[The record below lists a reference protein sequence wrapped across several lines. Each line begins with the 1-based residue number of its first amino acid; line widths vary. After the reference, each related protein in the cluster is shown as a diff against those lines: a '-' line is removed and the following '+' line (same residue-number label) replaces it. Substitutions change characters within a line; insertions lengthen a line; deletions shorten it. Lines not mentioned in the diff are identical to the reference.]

1 MSQIAQLLE
10 LFRVDK
16 SIRGLRSRLDTAER
30 FLAQQKTQLADL
42 DKQSVT
48 LEQQLKQL
56 RATLANDEGEAARLE
71 ARISTLREQ
80 MNIAKT
86 SKEYNAFLTE
96 LNTLK
101 DAKTKVEETVLVA
114 MQQAEHLTAKSGEV
128 KSKQSERTGI
138 ATTAQTDRD
147 ASEAAIR
154 DRLSELSTQRTTL
167 AEKLPPNMLKEFERL
182 VVQLGDDAMAPLEV
196 LDRRNH
202 EYSCGGCMMALP
214 METVNAVVSA
224 RLTHCP
230 TCRAILFT
238 EEDLIQPKNQPK
250 SQSKKSK
257 KETAAL

>member
-42 DKQSVT
+42 EKQSSSI
-48 LEQQLKQL
+48 EQQMKQL

-71 ARISTLREQ
+71 ARINVLREQ
-80 MNIAKT
+80 MNTAKT
-86 SKEYNAFLTE
+86 SKEYNAFLNE
-96 LNTLK
+96 LNSLK
-101 DAKTKVEETVLVA
+101 DAKTKVEETVLAA
-114 MQQAEHLTAKSGEV
+114 MQQAEQLTAKSGEV

-138 ATTAQTDRD
+138 ASTAQTDRD

-154 DRLSELSTQRTTL
+154 DRLTELTAQRTTL
-167 AEKLPPNMLKEFERL
+167 AAKVPASMLKDFERL
-182 VVQLGDDAMAPLEV
+182 VVQLGDEAMVPLEV

-238 EEDLIQPKNQPK
+238 EEELIQPKK
-250 SQSKKSK
+250 GK
-257 KETAAL
+257 KETAPLA